1 MYHTKRLSR
10 RAAVLATSATTVA
23 ALALVPAGAAFAAPG
38 GNSCDTRNN
47 NTVQKLLECVD
58 ADGAM
63 EHLQALQSIAD
74 ANDDNR
80 AAGTSGYEA
89 SVDYVVDVLEDAG
102 WDVSTESFP
111 YTYVGPSTLT
121 QLAPITA
128 EYETG
133 PFTGSGAGDVTGT
146 VIPVDVMLGLG
157 NTSTSG
163 CDVADF
169 AGLDFSGQADIA
181 LVQRGTCPFA
191 DKALNAEAAGAE
203 AVIIFNQ
210 GNTTGDDRNGL
221 IVGTLGGSSVVGI
234 PVVGASYEQGVA
246 LSQAGSIAN
255 VFVPAPEERPQKNVI
270 AEKKGVNDD
279 NVVMA
284 GAHLDSVQAG
294 PGINDNGSGSAALLE
309 LAQSIEKLKPQNTI
323 RLAWW
328 GAEESGLIGSE
339 EYVAG
344 LSQEEQDR
352 IALYLNFDMV
362 ASPNYIFMVYDGDE
376 SGWLA
381 PTGVPI
387 PDGSTAIEKLFE
399 SYYTSVGE
407 PYDDAQFSGRSDYD
421 AFIRVGIPAG
431 GLFTGAEVVKTAEQ
445 ESIWGG
451 VAGESYDQCY
461 HQACDTIDNV
471 NAHALGVNADAVAL
485 AVLAYSYSTESVNG
499 VKGTAVPGGL
509 NLPAPAG
516 PEGTIGGNAGGLDPD
531 LVDEDG
537 HGHHHGPHET
547 E

>member
-1 MYHTKRLSR
+1 MYRTTRLSR
-10 RAAVLATSATTVA
+10 RAAVLATSASTIA
-23 ALALVPAGAAFAAPG
+23 ALALVPAGAALAAPG
-38 GNSCDTRNN
+38 GKSCDNKNN
-47 NTVQKLLECVD
+47 NTIAKLMECVD

-63 EHLQALQSIAD
+63 EHLEALQAIAD
-74 ANDDNR
+74 DNDDNR

-89 SVDYVVDVLEDAG
+89 SVDYVVEVLEAAG
-102 WDVSTESFP
+102 WDVSIDEFP

-121 QLAPITA
+121 QLTPVSA

-133 PFTGSGAGDVTGT
+133 PFTGSGAGDVTAAVT
-146 VIPVDVMLGLG
+146 PVDLQLGLG

-163 CDVADF
+163 CEAADF
-169 AGLDFSGQADIA
+169 AGFTAGTIA
-181 LVQRGTCPFA
+181 LIQRGTCPFA
-191 DKALNAEAAGAE
+191 DKALNAEAAGA
-203 AVIIFNQ
+203 AGVIIFNQ
-210 GNTTGDDRNGL
+210 GNDATDARNDL
-221 IVGTLGGSSVVGI
+221 IVGTLGGSDIVDI

-246 LSQAGSIAN
+246 LSQAGSTAN
-255 VFVPAPEERPQKNVI
+255 IFVPAPESRPQKNVI
-270 AEKKGVNDD
+270 AEKTGVNDD

-294 PGINDNGSGSAALLE
+294 PGINDNGSGSASLLE
-309 LAQSIEKLKPQNTI
+309 LAENLSKLEPQNTI

-339 EYVAG
+339 EYVAE

-381 PTGVPI
+381 PAGVPI
-387 PDGSTAIEKLFE
+387 PDGSIEIEKLFE

-431 GLFTGAEVVKTAEQ
+431 GLFTGAEVVKTEEQ
-445 ESIWGG
+445 AAIWGG

-471 NAHALGVNADAVAL
+471 NEHALDVNVDAIAL

-499 VKGTAVPGGL
+499 VEGVKVPGGL
-509 NLPAPAG
+509 TLPAPAG

-531 LVDEDG
+531 LVGED
-537 HGHHHGPHET
+537 GHHHGPHET